1 MNVTTNYNI
10 MVPTGC
16 DDHSNIQPEDA
27 PTVTESLP
35 ALPASTRQGLKCL
48 GEYLFVL
55 YVLIKGSNEPTRE

>member
-48 GEYLFVL
+48 GEYLFVCMC
-55 YVLIKGSNEPTRE
+55 